1 MKNFTF
7 INEHCPVDLGM
18 SEKEADQEPI
28 SHPEPRVMKELLG
41 RRRLALILTVFLVE
55 LTIFFLAASVPMD
68 AATQQLLQHE
78 ANNVTV
84 ESNSLGLTG
93 QFVYIFAHNAVIA
106 FGEMVPVVG
115 GLLWVVSIYATG
127 QIFEAVALSQGA
139 PGALY
144 GLLLLFFPFAVV
156 ELSAYAVAVG
166 SGVMLIVAWRRHRLR
181 RETRVFV
188 LEIGVVAAMLL
199 VAAAMEAVTIA
210 NPVLG
215 IALWIPT
222 GLAIAALAL
231 ISGRLRR

>member
-1 MKNFTF
+1 
-7 INEHCPVDLGM
+7 M
-18 SEKEADQEPI
+18 SEKEACQEPAPQPKP
-28 SHPEPRVMKELLG
+28 SAVKELLG

-93 QFVYIFAHNAVIA
+93 QFVYIFTHNAVIA

-199 VAAAMEAVTIA
+199 VAAAMETVTIA

-222 GLAIAALAL
+222 GLTIAALAL
-231 ISGRLRR
+231 ISARAQPPSDGGPTREAAS